1 MSLSDFGS
9 AIDGAARVPGFGVRR
24 RVGGASGFDL
34 TDRQRSFASALGVAR
49 RRADAGQ
56 QTPEQAAREAAEG
69 LVSIALVQ
77 PMLAAVREANTAPP
91 PFGPTDVE
99 KRFGSLMDAERASGL
114 VKGANWGIVDRLT
127 ADLIGRHER
136 AAAAGGVDLRVDPRG
151 A

>member
-1 MSLSDFGS
+1 MP
-9 AIDGAARVPGFGVRR
+9 GAAIVQTRADRAT
-24 RVGGASGFDL
+24 VGGADL
-34 TDRQRSFASALGVAR
+34 VAFAGCNYLGLAHDPRV
-49 RRADAGQ
+49 
-56 QTPEQAAREAAEG
+56 
-69 LVSIALVQ
+69 
-77 PMLAAVREANTAPP
+77 LAAVREANTAPP